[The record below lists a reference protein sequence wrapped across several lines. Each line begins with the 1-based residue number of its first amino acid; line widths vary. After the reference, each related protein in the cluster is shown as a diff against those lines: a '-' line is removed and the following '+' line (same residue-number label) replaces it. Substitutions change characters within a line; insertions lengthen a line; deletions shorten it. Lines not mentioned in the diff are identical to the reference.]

1 MASSILTVD
10 ELNSMSALA
19 YKIHENRLRRM
30 AQRQGLRLEKCSR
43 RDPHALGW
51 RTYRLTDHA
60 TNTLVAGDRITGY
73 GLGLDDV
80 ERVLQR
86 VDTS

>member
-1 MASSILTVD
+1 MTPRPTREWTPFGSSRTRTNLALTSN
-10 ELNSMSALA
+10 ERSARVEG
-19 YKIHENRLRRM
+19 IFE
-30 AQRQGLRLEKCSR
+30 EEV
-43 RDPHALGW
+43 
-51 RTYRLTDHA
+51 TDHA